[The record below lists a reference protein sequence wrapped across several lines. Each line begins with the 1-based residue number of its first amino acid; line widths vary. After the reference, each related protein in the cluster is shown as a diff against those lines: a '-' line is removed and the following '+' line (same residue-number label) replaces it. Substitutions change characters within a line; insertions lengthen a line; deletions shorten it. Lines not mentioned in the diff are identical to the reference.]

1 MRTVARPTPP
11 ARYQP
16 ADSVARNPVR
26 RTLAVMRGM
35 TEGSAHQWMMTVES
49 NALTLMHAC
58 RSAGQVDRGQRILAD
73 LRAALS
79 PHTPKLTHAL
89 IRAAQEADAAEE
101 EAETAYL
108 VAPTPATARVW
119 RIAIETASA
128 RAEELAR
135 ALRAVEVSA

>member
-1 MRTVARPTPP
+1 MKTVARATAP

-16 ADSVARNPVR
+16 AEPVARNPVR

-58 RSAGQVDRGQRILAD
+58 RSAGQEDRGQRFLAD

-79 PHTPKLTHAL
+79 PRAPKLTPEL

-101 EAETAYL
+101 ELETRYL
-108 VAPTPATARVW
+108 LDPTPATARAW
-119 RIAIETASA
+119 RIGIETAAA
-128 RAEELAR
+128 RADDLAR
-135 ALRAVEVSA
+135 ALRAIEEA